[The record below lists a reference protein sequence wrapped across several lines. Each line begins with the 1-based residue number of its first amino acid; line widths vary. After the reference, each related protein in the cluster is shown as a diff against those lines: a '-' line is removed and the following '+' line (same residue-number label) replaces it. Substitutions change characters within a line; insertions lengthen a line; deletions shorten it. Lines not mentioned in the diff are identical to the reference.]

1 MSRKPLGMTV
11 WGFEEN
17 SETHKSLV
25 WNRVVGLRLR
35 IAENHLDF
43 ASIIISRDDN
53 YHAIIYNI
61 LFLLLRQYWTM
72 CFYIL
77 HLLFKTSNS
86 PMK

>member
-1 MSRKPLGMTV
+1 MTV

-25 WNRVVGLRLR
+25 WNRVLGLRLQ

-61 LFLLLRQYWTM
+61 LYLLLRQYWTM

-77 HLLFKTSNS
+77 YLLFKTSNS